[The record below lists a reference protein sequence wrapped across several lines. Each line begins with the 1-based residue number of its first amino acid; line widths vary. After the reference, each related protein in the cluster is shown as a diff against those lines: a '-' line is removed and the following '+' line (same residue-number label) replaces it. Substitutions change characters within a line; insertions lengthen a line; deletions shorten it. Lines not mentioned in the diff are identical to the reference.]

1 MKRILERVK
10 LTRLDLRHHWTEFFH
25 NWHQRPLL
33 HFCRFEGAC
42 KLLWLTTCQIFIF
55 ILWCAAHCTAPN
67 LTIWCSITFSSQY
80 AGGGVTVVGARHHV
94 WWVVAPALLR
104 VGWGLVPAP
113 ENKKKAHRHS
123 SAGAT
128 GTLCAL
134 PTGASCSHKC

>member
-1 MKRILERVK
+1 MA
-10 LTRLDLRHHWTEFFH
+10 HHLSDIHIHSLVRCSLYGTKFDNLVQHHFF
-25 NWHQRPLL
+25 
-33 HFCRFEGAC
+33 
-42 KLLWLTTCQIFIF
+42 
-55 ILWCAAHCTAPN
+55 
-67 LTIWCSITFSSQY
+67 SQY

-113 ENKKKAHRHS
+113 EKKKKAHRHS

-134 PTGASCSHKC
+134 PTGASWCQRPASISHLQLSSSILFHPRLVNILIRVATLPTYHCTSVDAQCRHSL